1 MPGIVLVILLLTIPP
16 HSPGT
21 KEIYQEVYY
30 EKDSFTGDYF
40 ILCVDFRLWA
50 DGHGGNNHGQ
60 QQVWQQD
67 AGRGG
72 PNGNRQQGPQANNHQ
87 GNGDN
92 RGPAHGDKGPQ
103 GNPHQARHE
112 QDHFA
117 WNGHDF
123 RKGHPAPE
131 RFRGN
136 DYRINDWNDRG
147 LPAPPRGQHWSYI
160 DGNYVLIAAATGI
173 ITSILINGALSH

>member
-1 MPGIVLVILLLTIPP
+1 MKKILSLAIILSCALT
-16 HSPGT
+16 S
-21 KEIYQEVYY
+21 V
-30 EKDSFTGDYF
+30 S
-40 ILCVDFRLWA
+40 WA
-50 DGHGGNNHGQ
+50 DGPGGNNHGQ

-117 WNGHDF
+117 WNGHYF

-160 DGNYVLIAAATGI
+160 DGNYVLIAAATEI

>member
-1 MPGIVLVILLLTIPP
+1 MKKILSLAIILSCALT
-16 HSPGT
+16 S
-21 KEIYQEVYY
+21 V
-30 EKDSFTGDYF
+30 S
-40 ILCVDFRLWA
+40 WA
-50 DGHGGNNHGQ
+50 DGPGGNNHGQ

-72 PNGNRQQGPQANNHQ
+72 QDGNRQQGPQANNHQ
-87 GNGDN
+87 GKGDN

-112 QDHFA
+112 RDHFA

-123 RKGHPAPE
+123 RKGQPAPE